1 MKDLKDQVREYL
13 ALRRGLGYKLRQVEP
28 RLNEFVAFLERK
40 GAVCI
45 TAKSAIAW
53 ASESANGAMSYYD
66 RLRVVRGFS
75 KYVAAEDSRHERL
88 PDRLAP
94 RPRAIRRPYIY
105 TEQEILRLMEAA
117 RNLCSPQ
124 GLRCHTYYCLLGLLA
139 VTGLRS
145 GEAVRLHN
153 EDVDLP
159 QGLLTIRDSKFGK
172 SRLVPVH
179 PTTVKALSAYAK
191 RRDAFLGKAG
201 TRTFFISERR
211 GPLSNTG
218 LHNTFVALRCKIGL
232 EKKPARQSPCM
243 HDLRHRFAVH
253 TLLNW
258 YRKGE
263 DVERLLPVL
272 STFLG
277 HSLIQYTYWY
287 LSSTPELLGEAGKR
301 LEARWEGMR

>member
-1 MKDLKDQVREYL
+1 MKDLKEQVQKYL
-13 ALRRGLGYKLRQVEP
+13 ALRRGLGYKLRPVEP
-28 RLNEFVAFLERK
+28 RLNEFVTFLERK
-40 GAVCI
+40 GSAYI
-45 TAKSAIAW
+45 TTKWAIAW
-53 ASESANGAMSYYD
+53 ASESARGATSHYD

-75 KYVAAEDSRHERL
+75 NYMAATDSRHESL
-88 PDRLAP
+88 PVRLAP

-105 TEQEILRLMEAA
+105 TEQEIFRLMDAA

-124 GLRCHTYYCLLGLLA
+124 GLRGHTYYCLLGLLA

-145 GEAVRLHN
+145 GEAVRLRE

-159 QGLLTIRDSKFGK
+159 QGLLTIRDTKFGK

-191 RRDAFLGKAG
+191 RRDAFVGKASVP
-201 TRTFFISERR
+201 TFFISERR
-211 GPLSNTG
+211 RPLSDTG
-218 LHNTFVALRCKIGL
+218 FHDAFVELRHAAGL
-232 EKKPARQSPCM
+232 ENKAIHHSPRM

-263 DVERLLPVL
+263 DVERHLPVL

-287 LSSTPELLGEAGKR
+287 LSSTPELLGEASKR
-301 LEARWEGMR
+301 LEARWEGPR